1 MRVSEKS
8 LELNVGA
15 EVLMLLRGPWGMRK
29 AYLRGLTQREEH
41 QEGVD
46 FIAQLGPRTRIFA
59 FQFKAPKGRREGEPY
74 RFTIQRRQHEKL
86 SELAGGYT
94 GNVFYVLPYY
104 VSPDKLQDDVPNL
117 LSDTWLLEVGSMNGT
132 SLSARIGPG
141 PCVAK
146 RGSRPSIP
154 STGSGGHWRWSRVK
168 GLPSDAS
175 SGGMRTSTREPMS
188 KRFLADAKI
197 RGWCGDC
204 EWPSCSQVS
213 SAVRDDQF
221 PGAAFKEEIER
232 TWRVRDFI
240 ALGLDAW

>member
-86 SELAGGYT
+86 SALSGGCT

-117 LSDTWLLEVGSMNGT
+117 LSDTWLLEVGCMNGT
-132 SLSARIGPG
+132 SLFGAHRSRTVTCEAGIASINPEYKLRRALEVEPG
-141 PCVAK
+141 EGIAVRRFERWYENLHTRTDEQAIPGGRKDSWLVRGLRVAIVQPGVE
-146 RGSRPSIP
+146 RGS
-154 STGSGGHWRWSRVK
+154 
-168 GLPSDAS
+168 
-175 SGGMRTSTREPMS
+175 
-188 KRFLADAKI
+188 
-197 RGWCGDC
+197 
-204 EWPSCSQVS
+204 
-213 SAVRDDQF
+213 
-221 PGAAFKEEIER
+221 
-232 TWRVRDFI
+232 
-240 ALGLDAW
+240 